1 MNTPTSGSSAS
12 LNKRLSNASLYTHTI
27 MKTSSEDLAARGP
40 AKDPIPKILSKLD
53 ELEREK
59 EEALRPLTS
68 GIMETGM
75 DESGDYKRQVSNES
89 LKDPQVQ
96 ALSQQLK
103 EWIND
108 VLTDDHIVVKNLCE
122 DLSDGQVLSA
132 LIEKLAGA
140 KIEHKEVAQ
149 SIASQKAKLT
159 EVLNQ
164 INYHLQVVDD
174 GIKWNVDNIHNK
186 YLISVLHLLVALA
199 RHYGIP
205 RRLPSF
211 VKIQV
216 LQITKATQQTE
227 TISEQITGDE
237 EREHYNFA
245 ARQQERDVFD
255 TLFDSAPDKLN
266 AVKGSLMAFA
276 NKQLSQINRGCSNI
290 EEDFAN
296 GVNLVVMM
304 SLAEGYYVPMYSFS
318 MEPEAY
324 DHKLHNVTLAL
335 NLMQEAGIPRPKC
348 TAESIVSKDL
358 KSTLRVLYAIYSKYK
373 HLVK

>member
-1 MNTPTSGSSAS
+1 MSLPRRSEGGSVSS
-12 LNKRLSNASLYTHTI
+12 NKSDEHRDRSFS
-27 MKTSSEDLAARGP
+27 
-40 AKDPIPKILSKLD
+40 SKLDTLTSTLSRRKKHQRDQVD

-132 LIEKLAGA
+132 LIEKLASA

-164 INYHLQVVDD
+164 INYHLQVADD

-227 TISEQITGDE
+227 TITEQITGDE

-290 EEDFAN
+290 EEDFSN

-318 MEPEAY
+318 MEPTAY